1 MDRELPNRAKA
12 DEVISIV
19 SGRHAY
25 RADVDGLRAIA
36 VLAVVFFHAGFGVP
50 GGFAGVD
57 VFFVIS
63 GFLITRILIL
73 ELTSGSFSFVR
84 FWERRARRIFPV
96 LAVVVTACLLVGFFV
111 LLPFGLEIL
120 GQTTFTVMGLASNIF
135 FWLTNDYFNPNSK
148 ENPLLHT
155 WSLGVEEQFYLLY
168 PLLLVLLVPLGRKT
182 LLFALAAICV
192 LSIACSIWWVTMDAT
207 AAFYLLPSRAWE
219 LGLGGLVALNSSRSG
234 LLVRETSAWLGLLL
248 VISSFW
254 LLTKYTPFPGTAAL
268 PSVLGTALIIWAGS
282 GLDTHDEKP
291 IVVRVLGW
299 RPLVFIGL
307 ISYSLYLWHW
317 PFFAFHR
324 YLTFQSPSVGLSL
337 LYVLAA
343 FLLSVA
349 TYYAIEQPIR
359 RKAILASRKSI
370 FFFWGG
376 TSAVL
381 GAIGLALAFTDGLPR
396 RLSEA
401 ALQYA
406 QVQGQEASLVN
417 ELAGSRHTRRGV
429 VGSEGGPVKA
439 LLWGD
444 SHANAMLP
452 ALDEVGKQAGIS
464 IQARIM
470 MGNAPVLGWSY
481 EPRTS
486 ILGSGMMS
494 FNLAVFDE
502 ITRLAEE
509 GQLDMVFLIFRWARY
524 LQRTPPLEFES
535 PPPGFAEAVGETVEK
550 LTALGLS
557 VIVMLEPPSFPV
569 HVPRAFALHEFI
581 GSPLPKLSFSDADSF
596 REPYSR
602 LITRL
607 TEKSGRSVLLD
618 PTPLLVDDNGLVQT
632 TNEEGKLLYADEHH
646 LSYFGALQTVPL
658 LIQAV
663 ESTVNAA
670 NGVQ

>member
-1 MDRELPNRAKA
+1 MDKELPNRTKA

-19 SGRHAY
+19 GGGHAY

-63 GFLITRILIL
+63 GFLITKILIL
-73 ELTSGSFSFVR
+73 ELASGSFSFVR

-96 LAVVVTACLLVGFFV
+96 LAVVVTTCLLVGFFV
-111 LLPFGLEIL
+111 LLPFGFEIL

-182 LLFALAAICV
+182 LLSALAAICV
-192 LSIACSIWWVTMDAT
+192 LSIACSIWWVTTDAT

-219 LGLGGLVALNSSRSG
+219 LGLGGLIALNSNRSG

-268 PSVLGTALIIWAGS
+268 PSVLGTVLIIWAGS
-282 GLDTHDEKP
+282 GLGAHEEKP
-291 IVVRVLGW
+291 IVVRLLGW

-337 LYVLAA
+337 IYVLAA
-343 FLLSVA
+343 FLFSVA
-349 TYYAIEQPIR
+349 TYYVIEQPIR
-359 RKAILASRKSI
+359 RRTVLASRKSI
-370 FFFWGG
+370 FYFWGG

-381 GAIGLALAFTDGLPR
+381 GAAGLALAFTDGLPR
-396 RLSEA
+396 RLPDA
-401 ALQYA
+401 ALHYA
-406 QVQGQEASLVN
+406 QVQGQKTSLVN
-417 ELAGSRHTRRGV
+417 EQAGSPHTRHGML
-429 VGSEGGPVKA
+429 GAEDGAVKA

-452 ALDEVGKQAGIS
+452 ALDVAGKQAGIS

-481 EPRTS
+481 EPSAS
-486 ILGSGMMS
+486 ISGSGMLS
-494 FNLAVFDE
+494 FNSAVFDE

-509 GQLDMVFLIFRWARY
+509 GQLDMVFLVFRWARY
-524 LQRTPPLEFES
+524 LQRTPPLEFEN
-535 PPPGFAEAVGETVEK
+535 PPSGFAEALDLTVGN
-550 LTALGLS
+550 LTALGLR
-557 VIVMLEPPSFPV
+557 VIVMLEPPAFPV

-581 GSPLPKLSFSDADSF
+581 GSPLPKLSITEAESFS
-596 REPYSR
+596 EPYAS
-602 LITRL
+602 LIKAL
-607 TEKSGRSVLLD
+607 TENGGRVVLLD
-618 PTPLLVDDNGLVQT
+618 PASVLVNDNGLVHT
-632 TNEEGKLLYADEHH
+632 TNKEGKLLYADEHH
-646 LSYFGALQTVPL
+646 LSYFGALQTTPL
-658 LIQAV
+658 LMQAI
-663 ESTVNAA
+663 ESALDVA
-670 NGVQ
+670 NGVR

>member
-1 MDRELPNRAKA
+1 MDKELPNRTKA

-19 SGRHAY
+19 GGRHAY

-73 ELTSGSFSFVR
+73 ELASGSFSFVR

-111 LLPFGLEIL
+111 LLPFGFEVL

-135 FWLTNDYFNPNSK
+135 FWLTNDYFSPNSK

-182 LLFALAAICV
+182 LLSALAAICV
-192 LSIACSIWWVTMDAT
+192 LSIACSIWWVTTDAT

-219 LGLGGLVALNSSRSG
+219 LGLGGLVALNSNRSG

-282 GLDTHDEKP
+282 GLGAHEEKP
-291 IVVRVLGW
+291 IVVRLLGW

-343 FLLSVA
+343 FLFSVA

-359 RKAILASRKSI
+359 RKTVLASRKSI
-370 FFFWGG
+370 FYFWGG

-381 GAIGLALAFTDGLPR
+381 GAVGLALAFSDGLPG
-396 RLSEA
+396 RLSET
-401 ALQYA
+401 ALLYA
-406 QVQGQEASLVN
+406 QVQGQKTSLIN
-417 ELAGSRHTRRGV
+417 EPAGSRHTRRGV
-429 VGSEGGPVKA
+429 LGAEDGSVKA
-439 LLWGD
+439 LVWGD

-452 ALDEVGKQAGIS
+452 ALDVAGKQAGMV

-481 EPRTS
+481 EPPDS
-486 ILGSGMMS
+486 VAGKGMLS
-494 FNLAVFDE
+494 FNSAVYDE
-502 ITRLAEE
+502 IARTKEE
-509 GQLDMVFLIFRWARY
+509 SQLDMVFLIFRWARY
-524 LQRTPPLEFES
+524 LQRTPPLEFEN
-535 PPPGFAEAVGETVEK
+535 PPSGFAEALDATLEK
-550 LTALGLS
+550 LTALGVK
-557 VIVMLEPPSFPV
+557 VIVMREPPSFPV
-569 HVPRAFALHEFI
+569 HVPRAFALHELI
-581 GSPLPKLSFSDADSF
+581 GSPLPKLSITEAASFSK
-596 REPYSR
+596 PYTS
-602 LITRL
+602 LIKAIT
-607 TEKSGRSVLLD
+607 KSSGRVVLLD
-618 PTPLLVDDNGLVQT
+618 PTPGLVGDNGLVRT
-632 TNEEGKLLYADEHH
+632 ANEEGKLLYADEHH
-646 LSYFGALQTVPL
+646 LSYSGALQTAPI
-658 LIQAV
+658 LIQAIK
-663 ESTVNAA
+663 STLDAA
-670 NGVQ
+670 DGTQ